1 MFVNFRDVSF
11 SYGKRRVINNVR
23 FEVEKGSVTAIVG
36 SSGSGK
42 STIIRLIAGIL
53 KQNMANTF
61 NGEILV
67 DNNPPLQYQQQ
78 GQLSLMF
85 QSPNLFP
92 NLTVRENIVLPLEI
106 ANEENVELV
115 DQMINMVGL
124 VSDQNV
130 LPRQLSGGMAT
141 RVALARAFITRPQL
155 LLLDEPFTALDVAW
169 KDELYKELKEL
180 IRRFNTTV
188 ILVTHDITE
197 ALLLADKILCLG
209 IEGQLLGEFKNAGS
223 QEQQSKI
230 KELIIQDHKLSKVY
244 EKISHIFSG

>member
-11 SYGKRRVINNVR
+11 SYGKRRVINKVR

-42 STIIRLIAGIL
+42 STIIRLIAGLL
-53 KQNMANTF
+53 KQNMVNTF
-61 NGEILV
+61 NGEISV
-67 DNNPPLQYQQQ
+67 DNQTPLQYQQQ

-92 NLTVRENIVLPLEI
+92 NLTVRENIALPLEI

-197 ALLLADKILCLG
+197 ALLLADKIICLG
-209 IEGQLLGEFKNAGS
+209 MKGKLLGEFKNAGS
-223 QEQQSKI
+223 QEQQIKI

-244 EKISHIFSG
+244 EKTSPIFSG

>member
-197 ALLLADKILCLG
+197 ALLLADKIICLG
-209 IEGQLLGEFKNAGS
+209 MKGKLLGEFKNAGS
-223 QEQQSKI
+223 QEQQIKI

-244 EKISHIFSG
+244 EKTSPIFSG